1 MFRKLC
7 SVAVGLSLIFVPQV
21 NAKTVVE
28 EETITVK
35 YIDDHL
41 KVLWGSL
48 ERAGVTILLNDTQFC
63 KDGANGMYSPTHQ
76 IMIICQDDR
85 YPISSREMPW
95 TPNDYD
101 TLRHESHHV
110 IQDCLD
116 GINNST
122 LVLLFEGDKF
132 NEFVN
137 NSLSQKQIN
146 RIISTYKKYGA
157 NKKEIKIELEA
168 FAVAETVSASTIANS
183 IDKLCQI

>member
-21 NAKTVVE
+21 NAKTIE

-35 YIDDHL
+35 YVDDHL

-48 ERAGVTILLNDTQFC
+48 ERAGVTILLNDPQFC

-76 IMIICQDDR
+76 MMIICQDDR
-85 YPISSREMPW
+85 YPISTREMTW

-116 GINNST
+116 GIDNST
-122 LVLLFEGDKF
+122 LVLLFEGDKLK
-132 NEFVN
+132 EFVT

-157 NKKEIKIELEA
+157 NEKEIKIELEA
-168 FAVAETVSASTIANS
+168 FAVAETVSATTIASS
-183 IDKLCQI
+183 IDKLCKI